1 MSPDLKSNLI
11 LSGISAVVITAV
23 FYLWS
28 KRDPERP
35 TVRTHAKVL
44 VTSFGVNF
52 CLLYA
57 LNKKM
62 VPGSLSGGGN
72 ISAPWGGNSEV
83 VSKTQVVKL
92 AQSPTQANPVSS
104 PNPAKFTA
112 IDLNEP
118 TF

>member
-11 LSGISAVVITAV
+11 LSGISAVVITTI

-28 KRDPERP
+28 KRDTERP

-44 VTSFGVNF
+44 VASFGVNF

-72 ISAPWGGNSEV
+72 ISAPWGGNNDLV
-83 VSKTQVVKL
+83 QKTHTAKL
-92 AQSPTQANPVSS
+92 TQAPTQSVQNL
-104 PNPAKFTA
+104 AKFTA

-118 TF
+118 AF